1 MRFGFI
7 LLFVFGSLSVAH
19 CGENWPQFRG
29 PDGNGV
35 SDATGLPLTFSD
47 TENVRW
53 KTPIHGKGWSSPV
66 VWGDQVWLTTATEDG
81 KEMFAICV
89 DLASGKILHDI
100 KLWDVAE
107 PQPGIDYNSYASPS
121 PVIEQGRVYVH
132 FGAHGTAAID
142 TATGEILWKRQD
154 LPCNHFRG
162 AGSSPILVDNLVV
175 LTFDGYDYNYLAA
188 LDKRSGEI
196 VWKRDRNIT
205 SYDRAD
211 NGDYH
216 KAFSTPQVIDAG
228 GRKQLVSPSAGATI
242 AYDPATGAELWRVRS
257 GGMNAAARPIFGNGL
272 IYCTTAD
279 GGWQLFALKPGGS
292 GDVSESHLAWKFNKN
307 VSKRPSPLL
316 VGDLLF
322 MVSDHSGIVTCVDA
336 KEGKL
341 IWQHR
346 LGGDYCAS
354 PIYADG
360 RIYLFEVDGNAPVI
374 GAGREFRLLAEN
386 HLEAGSMASPAVV
399 GRSLIV
405 RTKTHLYRFEQ
416 LN

>member
-1 MRFGFI
+1 MRVGFI
-7 LLFVFGSLSVAH
+7 LLFVFGSFSVAH

-81 KEMFAICV
+81 KEMFAVCA
-89 DLASGKILHDI
+89 DLATGRIVRDI

-107 PQPGIDYNSYASPS
+107 PQPAIDYNSYASPS

-162 AGSSPILVDNLVV
+162 AGSSPILVDNLLV

-188 LDKRSGEI
+188 LDKRTGET

-205 SYDRAD
+205 S
-211 NGDYH
+211 
-216 KAFSTPQVIDAG
+216 
-228 GRKQLVSPSAGATI
+228 
-242 AYDPATGAELWRVRS
+242 
-257 GGMNAAARPIFGNGL
+257 
-272 IYCTTAD
+272 
-279 GGWQLFALKPGGS
+279 
-292 GDVSESHLAWKFNKN
+292 
-307 VSKRPSPLL
+307 
-316 VGDLLF
+316 
-322 MVSDHSGIVTCVDA
+322 
-336 KEGKL
+336 
-341 IWQHR
+341 
-346 LGGDYCAS
+346 
-354 PIYADG
+354 
-360 RIYLFEVDGNAPVI
+360 
-374 GAGREFRLLAEN
+374 
-386 HLEAGSMASPAVV
+386 
-399 GRSLIV
+399 
-405 RTKTHLYRFEQ
+405 
-416 LN
+416 